1 MTVRRTSGSF
11 AGLEQLEGRQLLS
24 ISMIQSGS
32 TLFITGNT
40 AGDSVQILDEHAGL
54 NVTTSVNVDTDHD
67 GSFFST
73 GDRHRSFTGITDFNI
88 DLSGAGSALDIRLAD
103 NYIAVDKSFVVRMGD
118 GSDQFNFTTAPGQG
132 LRRSHVTLDVSTGSG
147 NDQVSLSLQD
157 IAKSSSI
164 TGTITT
170 NGGNDSVQVSG
181 YTAIRNSSVALTTN
195 LGGGSDTYQELIDL
209 EGFRLYGTSSS
220 WQTTVNGGNGN
231 DTITQRSANGTR
243 SATFEG
249 VFSNNF
255 LGGSGSDAITMAME
269 TLSLNGGTLALN
281 ADGGDGNDTV
291 SISATVHPAS
301 TGGRIDILGG
311 GGAGD
316 DTLDLTLSADNTL
329 NTYTHRGAI
338 LDGGDGTDTAALLG
352 TGRMRMIN
360 L

>member
-1 MTVRRTSGSF
+1 MKVRQTIGGF

-24 ISMIQSGS
+24 VSMIQTGS
-32 TLFITGNT
+32 TLYITGST

-54 NVTTSVNVDTDHD
+54 NVTTSVSVDTNHD
-67 GSFFST
+67 GSFVSA
-73 GDRHRSFTGITDFNI
+73 GDQHGSFTGITDFNI
-88 DLSGAGSALDIRLAD
+88 SLTGAGSALDIRLGD

-118 GSDQFNFTTAPGQG
+118 GNDRFNFTTAPGQG
-132 LRRSHVTLDVSTGSG
+132 LRHSHVTLDVSTGSG

-164 TGTITT
+164 TGTINT
-170 NGGNDSVQVSG
+170 NAGNDSVQVSG

-195 LGGGSDTYQELIDL
+195 LGSGSDNYQELIDL

-220 WQTTVNGGNGN
+220 WQTTVNGGGGS

-243 SATFEG
+243 AAAFEG
-249 VFSNNF
+249 VFSNSF
-255 LGGSGSDAITMAME
+255 LGGLGSDAIDLSME

-291 SISATVHPAS
+291 SVSATVHPAS
-301 TGGRIDILGG
+301 TGGRIDILAG

-316 DTLDLTLSADNTL
+316 DALDLTLNADNTL

-338 LDGGDGTDTAALLG
+338 LDGGDGIDTAALLG